1 MKRVQTVLGD
11 HQDTV
16 VGRQISHNLGA
27 AAQQAGESAFSY
39 GLFYARDSCEGARLL
54 RHATKVW
61 KKAARPADRV
71 WLTRR
76 SA

>member
-1 MKRVQTVLGD
+1 MKKVQTVLGD

-16 VGRQISHNLGA
+16 VGRQIARDLGA

-39 GLFYARDSCEGARLL
+39 GLFYARDACEGARLL
-54 RHATKVW
+54 QHATKVW
-61 KKAARPADRV
+61 KKASRPADRA